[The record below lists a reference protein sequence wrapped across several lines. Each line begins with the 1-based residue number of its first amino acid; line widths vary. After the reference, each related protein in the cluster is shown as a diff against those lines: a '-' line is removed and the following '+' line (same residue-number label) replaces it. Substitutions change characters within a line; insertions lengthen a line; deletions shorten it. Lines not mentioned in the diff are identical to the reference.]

1 MYIKD
6 VPKTVIADYC
16 GVVIDEEKEQAALLE
31 IFAEA
36 AKAFIKSETGLDDE
50 GINKHEDL
58 SVAFLVLTNEMY
70 DKRDFTVD
78 KTNLNPLVK
87 QILALHSVNYL

>member
-6 VPKTVIADYC
+6 IPKTVIADYC
-16 GVVIDEEKEQAALLE
+16 GVVIDEEKEQAALLD

-36 AKAFIKSETGLDDE
+36 AKAYLKGETGLDDE

-58 SVAFLVLTNEMY
+58 TVAFLVLTNEMY
-70 DKRDFTVD
+70 EKRDFTVD
-78 KTNLNPLVK
+78 KTNLNPIAK
-87 QILALHSVNYL
+87 QIIALHSVNYI